1 MELPEIVGVAGTNG
15 SGKDTFAYHRSLKA
29 ACKHVT
35 VSDILREHLRAEGI
49 PLERKNL
56 ADLSRQWRE
65 QSGDHGILVTKTI
78 HTYIGEKALIGYQG
92 LSVVSIRHP
101 QEAMRI
107 KENDG
112 VVVWVDAEPRRRY
125 ERVATSGRGRV
136 DDQKTFDE
144 FVEEE
149 AADMYPGE
157 DPDPARVNMSAVRD
171 EADIHIYNN
180 FDLQSEYLE
189 YLSRR
194 FEL

>member
-1 MELPEIVGVAGTNG
+1 MKLPEVVGVAGTNG
-15 SGKDTFAYHRSLKA
+15 SGKDTFAYHRSIKA
-29 ACKHVT
+29 PCKHVT

-56 ADLSRQWRE
+56 SDLSRQWRE
-65 QSGDHGILVTKTI
+65 ESGDHGILVTKTI
-78 HTYIGEKALIGYQG
+78 HTYICEKALIGYRG

-107 KENDG
+107 KEHDG
-112 VVVWVDAEPRRRY
+112 VVVWVDAEPGRRY
-125 ERVATSGRGRV
+125 ERVSNSVRGRV

-144 FVEEE
+144 FIEED
-149 AADMYPGE
+149 ADMYPG
-157 DPDPARVNMSAVRD
+157 DDADPARVNMGAVRD